1 MKKNKAKKA
10 QKPSPK
16 KKRGTDSFVDQF
28 LAGKVVGM
36 SDDDAIAFAVFTE
49 DED

>member
-1 MKKNKAKKA
+1 MKGKK
-10 QKPSPK
+10 QRPK
-16 KKRGTDSFVDQF
+16 KPNQTKDKGKDNFVEQF
-28 LAGKVVGM
+28 VIAKAVGM

>member
-1 MKKNKAKKA
+1 MKDRKQQPK
-10 QKPSPK
+10 KPSPK

-36 SDDDAIAFAVFTE
+36 SDDDAIAFAVFMD